1 MNQLIGVC
9 GDDCDITSD
18 IIDMPSFD
26 CDPDSTTTVIYLA
39 RLSGTSER
47 DSDYLIS
54 VIQDWVNNGASI
66 IVASILMTVDTK
78 CMIFIPSLNE
88 RECIPLI
95 EIPSE
100 TPTTEPNTD
109 PTTEPS
115 PKPTPEPSPKPTP
128 EPTPEPTPGLN
139 TDPSDDPMTDSTSSS
154 ASDNTTAIIGGVV
167 VVVVFLIIAITVTVI
182 AIVAMVLKG
191 RRHGNVS
198 MKNAPEK

>member
-54 VIQDWVNNGASI
+54 VIQDWVNDGASI

-88 RECIPLI
+88 RECVPFT
-95 EIPSE
+95 ETPSQTPTSDTNPDTSPEPNSDPSE
-100 TPTTEPNTD
+100 
-109 PTTEPS
+109 
-115 PKPTPEPSPKPTP
+115 
-128 EPTPEPTPGLN
+128 
-139 TDPSDDPMTDSTSSS
+139 SS
-154 ASDNTTAIIGGVV
+154 ASDNTAAIIGGVV
-167 VVVVFLIIAITVTVI
+167 AVILIIAITVLVI
-182 AIVAMVLKG
+182 AIVAMVLKS
-191 RRHGNVS
+191 RRHGDVS
-198 MKNAPEK
+198 IKNAPEK

>member
-18 IIDMPSFD
+18 IIDIPSFD

-54 VIQDWVNNGASI
+54 VIQEWVNDGASI

-88 RECIPLI
+88 RECVPFT
-95 EIPSE
+95 ETPSQTPTSDTSPEPNSDPSE
-100 TPTTEPNTD
+100 
-109 PTTEPS
+109 
-115 PKPTPEPSPKPTP
+115 
-128 EPTPEPTPGLN
+128 
-139 TDPSDDPMTDSTSSS
+139 SS
-154 ASDNTTAIIGGVV
+154 ASDNTAAIIGGVV
-167 VVVVFLIIAITVTVI
+167 VAVILIVAITVIVI
-182 AIVAMVLKG
+182 AILLKS
-191 RRHGNVS
+191 RRHGDVS
-198 MKNAPEK
+198 IKNAPEK